1 MTTPPKSY
9 RVHGRSV
16 SGVAASID
24 AGNHRIPIDA
34 TWAAEE
40 PSGLPGAAELLASA
54 FAACLLKNLERAKA
68 MMPFDYESAEVDVKS
83 RRQDAPPKFVE
94 IEYEVRIVTTE
105 EQRRVELLHRNLSQ
119 FGTVF
124 NTLAAVCNV
133 HGTVVAVPP
142 SSH

>member
-1 MTTPPKSY
+1 MPTPPKHY
-9 RVHGRSV
+9 RVHGQSV
-16 SGVAASID
+16 SGVPASIE
-24 AGNHRIPIDA
+24 AGNQTIPIDA

-40 PSGLPGAAELLASA
+40 PSGLSGPAELLASA

-68 MMPFDYESAEVDVKS
+68 MMPFDYDSAEVDVKS

-105 EQRRVELLHRNLSQ
+105 NQRRVELLHRNLSQ

-124 NTLAAVCNV
+124 NTLAASCNV

-142 SSH
+142 SPH